1 MAIEQ
6 WGQRAEIFNRQPRR
20 PGRLPEDPLEHQGIN
35 VDQRILEEMQGE
47 DRQFLVFPPI
57 RGDIPAFAKED
68 EIIGAIPIFHDI
80 EAFVNLAAEF
90 AEPEIAAEKDGPARF
105 AQFQKGSVGGV
116 LDIVPRKAT
125 QNRVG
130 LSGAE
135 P

>member
-1 MAIEQ
+1 
-6 WGQRAEIFNRQPRR
+6 
-20 PGRLPEDPLEHQGIN
+20 LEHQGIN
-35 VDQRILEEMQGE
+35 VDERVLEEMQGE
-47 DRQFLVFPPI
+47 GRQCLVFPPI

-68 EIIGAIPIFHDI
+68 EIIGAVPILHDI
-80 EAFVNLAAEF
+80 EAFVNLPAEF

-105 AQFQKGSVGGV
+105 AQFQQGGIGGV

-130 LSGAE
+130 LGGTE